1 MSSTPAVGEAGQVE
15 AAPGVPFMQA
25 LQFWIKLGFISFGGA
40 AGQIAIMHQELVE
53 RKRWITEH
61 QFLRALNFCML
72 LPGPEAHQLAT
83 YMGWRLHGIRG
94 GIAAGAFFVLPS
106 VFVLLALSWL
116 AVTYA
121 EVPVIEGLFYGIQGV
136 VLAIVLEAVLRIG
149 RRALTHR
156 AFILFAVGA
165 LLALQVLD
173 WPFPLV
179 IGVAALAGVL
189 LYQWAPQIF
198 AETTSD
204 AAGDS
209 DVISA
214 EAQALPS
221 LMRNLRLIGI
231 FLLLWLLPVGAVWLW
246 RGGDDVLIQ
255 LALFFTQA
263 AFITFGGAYAVL
275 TYVAEVAV
283 SQYQWLTAEQMV
295 QGIGLAETTP
305 GPTIMVTQY
314 VGFIGAWNNSGPFA
328 PGLYGMLGALITT
341 YVTFL
346 PCFMFI
352 FLGAPYIEF
361 LAHQRRL
368 QAALTGVTAAVVG
381 VIANLAIFF
390 GSNVLFPEQ
399 LSPAGLDWMALLL
412 AVGAFLLLRFAGLKI
427 YWVILLGALIGMLW
441 VVVGPG

>member
-1 MSSTPAVGEAGQVE
+1 MASPPAVSEAGQ
-15 AAPGVPFMQA
+15 AHALPDVPFWQA
-25 LQFWIKLGFISFGGA
+25 LQFWVKLGFISFGGA

-53 RKRWITEH
+53 RKQWISDR

-72 LPGPEAHQLAT
+72 LPGPEAQQLAT
-83 YMGWRLHGIRG
+83 YMGWRLHGIPG
-94 GIAAGAFFVLPS
+94 GVAAGAFFVLPS

-121 EVPVIEGLFYGIQGV
+121 EVPVVAGLFYGIQGV
-136 VLAIVLEAVLRIG
+136 VLAIVAEAVLRIG
-149 RRALTHR
+149 RRALTHWVL
-156 AFILFAVGA
+156 ILFAVGA
-165 LLALQVLD
+165 LMALQVLG

-189 LYQWAPQIF
+189 VYQWAPHVF
-198 AETTSD
+198 TSNESADERRADD
-204 AAGDS
+204 AS
-209 DVISA
+209 V
-214 EAQALPS
+214 EPEALPP
-221 LMRNLRLIGI
+221 LARNLRLIGI
-231 FLLLWLLPVGAVWLW
+231 FLLLWIVPVGALWLW
-246 RGGDDVLIQ
+246 RGGDDVLMQ

-275 TYVAEVAV
+275 TYVADVAV

-295 QGIGLAETTP
+295 EGIGLAETTP

-314 VGFIGAWNNSGPFA
+314 VGFIGAWNNAGAFA
-328 PGLYGMLGALITT
+328 PGLYGTLGALVTT

-346 PCFMFI
+346 PCFLFI

-390 GSNVLFPEQ
+390 GSNVLFPEEVS
-399 LSPAGLDWMALLL
+399 LEGLDWMVLLL
-412 AVGAFLLLRFAGLKI
+412 AVGAFALLRFVKLKI
-427 YWVILLGALIGMLW
+427 YWVVLVGALIGMLW

>member
-1 MSSTPAVGEAGQVE
+1 
-15 AAPGVPFMQA
+15 VPFLHA

-53 RKRWITEH
+53 RKQWISDR

-72 LPGPEAHQLAT
+72 LPGPEAQQLAT
-83 YMGWRLHGIRG
+83 YMGWRLHGILG
-94 GIAAGAFFVLPS
+94 GVAAGAFFVLPS

-121 EVPVIEGLFYGIQGV
+121 NVPVVEGLFYGIQGV
-136 VLAIVLEAVLRIG
+136 VLAIVIDAVLRIG

-156 AFILFAVGA
+156 VLILFAVGA
-165 LLALQVLD
+165 LVALQVLG

-189 LYQWAPQIF
+189 LYQRAPRVFTARESQ
-198 AETTSD
+198 EESD
-204 AAGDS
+204 TDSAAVEPD
-209 DVISA
+209 
-214 EAQALPS
+214 ALPLLS
-221 LMRNLRLIGI
+221 RNLRLIGI
-231 FLLLWLLPVGAVWLW
+231 FLLLWLVPVGALWAW
-246 RGGDDVLIQ
+246 RGGDDVLMQ

-275 TYVAEVAV
+275 TYVADVAV
-283 SQYQWLTAEQMV
+283 SQYQWLSAEQMV
-295 QGIGLAETTP
+295 EGIGLAETTP

-314 VGFIGAWNNSGPFA
+314 VGFIGAWNDAGAFA
-328 PGLYGMLGALITT
+328 PGLYGTLGALITT

-346 PCFMFI
+346 PCFLFI

-390 GSNVLFPEQ
+390 GSNVLFPEE
-399 LSPAGLDWMALLL
+399 LSLAGLDWMVLLL
-412 AVGAFLLLRFAGLKI
+412 AVGAFLLLRYLKLQV
-427 YWVILLGALIGMLW
+427 YWTILIGALIGMLW
-441 VVVGPG
+441 VLLGPG